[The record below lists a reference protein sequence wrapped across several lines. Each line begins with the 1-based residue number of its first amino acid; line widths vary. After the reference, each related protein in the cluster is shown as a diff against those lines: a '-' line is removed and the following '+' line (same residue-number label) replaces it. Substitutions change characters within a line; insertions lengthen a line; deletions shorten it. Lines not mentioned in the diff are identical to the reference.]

1 MNKKILNFLPL
12 ACVLCLSAAVIF
24 FEFSP
29 ANAQQPQP
37 RTTVSPTPTPTP
49 TASPSP
55 EDDEGGT
62 IVVDTDLVNL
72 NVRVVDRNNRPVGNL
87 RQQDF
92 KVYEDNVLQTID
104 FFTRAEVPTDYALVI
119 DNSGSLRQ
127 QLDKVIEASKIIVG
141 TNRKDD
147 ETTVVR
153 FVNSEKIEVVQDF
166 TNNKSY
172 INEALDNLFIE
183 GGQTAII
190 DAVYLA
196 AEKVSE
202 HEKATDAGSKKR
214 RALILVSDGE
224 DRDSYYKE
232 AQLFDLLRESDVQIY
247 AIGFINELSKEGG
260 FIGKSPQGKAKA
272 FLENLAKET
281 GGKVYFPSSVSELNQ
296 IAADISTELRTQYL
310 VSYSP
315 TSDAK
320 DGRFKNIRVVVD
332 DGPNKEKRIAITRS
346 GRSDSANAKPGA
358 PSLQQQNRKP

>member
-1 MNKKILNFLPL
+1 MNKKTLNFSLI
-12 ACVLCLSAAVIF
+12 AGVLCLASAVV
-24 FEFSP
+24 FSDFSSV
-29 ANAQQPQP
+29 NAQERP
-37 RTTVSPTPTPTP
+37 RTTVSPTPTPIATP
-49 TASPSP
+49 TPQP
-55 EDDEGGT
+55 ENDDDPLV
-62 IVVDTDLVNL
+62 IDTDLVNL
-72 NVRVVDRNNRPVGNL
+72 NVRVVDRNNRPIGNL

-92 KVYEDNVLQTID
+92 KVYENNVLQKID
-104 FFTRAEVPTDYALVI
+104 FFTRSEVPTDYALVI

-147 ETTVVR
+147 ETSVVR

-166 TNNKSY
+166 TSNKSY

-224 DRDSYYKE
+224 DRASYYNE

-247 AIGFINELSKEGG
+247 AIGFINDLSKEGG
-260 FIGKSPQGKAKA
+260 FISKSPQGKAKT

-281 GGKVYFPSSVSELNQ
+281 GGKVYFPTSVSELNQ
-296 IAADISTELRTQYL
+296 IATDISTELRTQYL

-315 TSDAK
+315 TDTAR
-320 DGRFKNIRVVVD
+320 DGKFKNIRVAID

-346 GRSDSANAKPGA
+346 GRSDSSNAKPGA
-358 PSLQQQNRKP
+358 PTLQQQNRQP